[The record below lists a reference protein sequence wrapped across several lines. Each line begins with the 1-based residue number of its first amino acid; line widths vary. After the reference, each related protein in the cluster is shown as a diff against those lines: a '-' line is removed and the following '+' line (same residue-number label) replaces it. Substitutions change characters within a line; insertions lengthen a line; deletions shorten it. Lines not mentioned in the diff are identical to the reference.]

1 MKYPAVI
8 EKTPPG
14 YSSYLPD
21 LLGCVVAADTLRET
35 EARVQEAAAY
45 HLEMLR
51 ENGDPIPQ
59 PQTAAPLWRRKL
71 AGLHRVTPI
80 V

>member
-1 MKYPAVI
+1 MKYTAVI

-21 LLGCVVAADTLRET
+21 LPGCLAADTFAET
-35 EARVQEAAAY
+35 ESLIQEAATY

-51 ENGDPIPQ
+51 ANGDPIPQ
-59 PQTAAPLWRRKL
+59 PKPRLPLWRRKL